1 MAKPLRERLNQRD
14 PSGLQ
19 RTEDRRAR
27 ELTADLDAAVKR
39 ILERLPAGA
48 GPEEVR
54 RVVDD
59 ELASYSRESRDK
71 VIAWVQ
77 DTEQRAVLRSRQ
89 VLKAAGVRVDAVL
102 GPQGE
107 ISRELRAR
115 IEINVEAEI
124 DSLSAD
130 AKKVLTRSLIDG
142 ITAGEGARVLARRI
156 EDDMAMPRQRAELIA
171 RTETMRAFNDAS
183 KEQYARYG
191 IERVEW
197 LATPDGRTCSVC
209 GALHGRSWPL
219 GKEPPCPAHP
229 RCRCVI
235 LPVTD
240 A

>member
-1 MAKPLRERLNQRD
+1 MAKPLRERLNQKD

-39 ILERLPAGA
+39 ILERLPANA
-48 GPEEVR
+48 SPEEVR

-71 VIAWVQ
+71 VIKWVQ
-77 DTEQRAVLRSRQ
+77 DTENRAVLRSRQ

-130 AKKVLTRSLIDG
+130 AKKVLTRNLIDG
-142 ITAGEGARVLARRI
+142 MTAGEGARVLARRI

-171 RTETMRAFNDAS
+171 RTETMRAFNDTS

-197 LATPDGRTCSVC
+197 LATPDERTCSVC
-209 GALHGRSWPL
+209 GALHGRQWDI
-219 GKEPPCPAHP
+219 GKAPQCPAHP

>member
-1 MAKPLRERLNQRD
+1 MAKPLRERLNQKD

-27 ELTADLDAAVKR
+27 EMQRDLDALMKR
-39 ILERLPAGA
+39 IIEQLPPGA
-48 GPEEVR
+48 SAEDVR
-54 RVVDD
+54 RIVDR
-59 ELASYSRESRDK
+59 ELASYSTEARAK

-77 DTEQRAVLRSRQ
+77 DTENRAVIRSRQ
-89 VLKAAGVRVDAVL
+89 VLKAAGVRGDAVL
-102 GPQGE
+102 GPTGE
-107 ISRELRAR
+107 ISPELRAR

-142 ITAGEGARVLARRI
+142 MTAGEGARVLARRI
-156 EDDMAMPRQRAELIA
+156 SDDMAMPRQRAELIA

-197 LATPDGRTCSVC
+197 LATPDERTCSVC